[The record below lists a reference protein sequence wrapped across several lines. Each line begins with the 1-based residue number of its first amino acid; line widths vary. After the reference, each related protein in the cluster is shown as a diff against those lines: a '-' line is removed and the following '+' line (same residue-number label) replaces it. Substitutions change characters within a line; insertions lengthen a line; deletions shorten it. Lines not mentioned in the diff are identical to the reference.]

1 MKVGFQASVA
11 GVLIHCRAEVPGS
24 FDVIGSV
31 VSLTSGE
38 RLQFLALMCACFS
51 MPLADQVRVFQ
62 AHRFSKHGRDTECLW
77 CATGKIGKG
86 LSALLLPCQRL
97 ARDWVFVFLERP
109 ELLIH
114 VNGPA
119 RFYPIELASVSE
131 PRSEHSF
138 VLGVVIVMD
147 QMLSNVVAS

>member
-1 MKVGFQASVA
+1 MVMKVGFQASVA

-38 RLQFLALMCACFS
+38 RLQFLELMCACFS
-51 MPLADQVRVFQ
+51 MPIADHVRVFQ

-86 LSALLLPCQRL
+86 LPALLLPCQRL
-97 ARDWVFVFLERP
+97 ARDSVFVFLERP
-109 ELLIH
+109 RTPIPG
-114 VNGPA
+114 NGASP
-119 RFYPIELASVSE
+119 FYPKRLAFAAE
-131 PRSEHSF
+131 PCSEHSF
-138 VLGVVIVMD
+138 VLAVVIVM
-147 QMLSNVVAS
+147 